1 MKNTLCNIL
10 LQLII
15 CIMGAN
21 SMYAVNSYNFTQIG
35 LQQGMPSYVN
45 YVYEESNGIV
55 WLDTSNGV
63 IRYDGKE
70 LKYYNIPIVGSAF
83 SYKRIQQIIEDKN
96 RQLWFLTVSGLV
108 RYSKEND
115 DFTPCYSSDG
125 QLIVAGAVCEM
136 EDGLLFGA
144 ADKLYKYSYASEQID
159 KFAELHYNDDFFI
172 HRMKFWNSHTLIC
185 SNRKKDI
192 VLFDIDKR
200 EVLPTFSLKTNY
212 FADLCIDDE
221 GCLWITDYN
230 NGLKR
235 FSQEGKLVA
244 HYTTQN
250 SSLSSDLVQ
259 CITLI
264 NGRIWAG
271 TDGGGIN
278 IINPVDGSIQVL
290 EHESGNIHTLPVN
303 TILHIHGSE
312 KGNNIWLGTTR
323 GGLINVRESNMITF
337 SSVALGNNK
346 GLSENTVLS
355 LYQEPDS
362 HFIWI
367 GTDGGGINRL
377 DEEQN
382 EILHY
387 PTTWGDKVVS
397 ICGYSSTELLVSIF
411 SKGFFLFNKYTGA
424 KRAFVLTQDKL
435 SEYIRYSRLSANLY
449 NETEDAILLLTNP
462 VTRYYISTGKT
473 EEVSNSTP
481 DIPQG
486 MLCSVGCDSLYSYF
500 HNTQNLYRIPKGGK
514 LLQCIFHSDTTY
526 LINSVSLDTK
536 GTFWI
541 TGSEGLFSF
550 QKGKL
555 THIESSLFKDAK
567 SVLCDENS
575 CVWIGAGQDLFA
587 YHPEERK
594 FMLYGESDGLLKN
607 EYLQKPKLL
616 SNARRVYMGG
626 VNGLLCISAAADE
639 LRLDDEKEADVVLLD
654 FSAGGENLM
663 GRVKNGKISLPWNC
677 RNIRLRFLVEGDD
690 ILRPRLFHYTL
701 DNRPENAI
709 TSYDTELN
717 IPSLAS
723 GTYPIRVSYTKK
735 DGGWASSREVL
746 TLVILP
752 PWYKSWWF
760 TTLMIVVCLLLI
772 YWAIMS
778 ALRKKDNRIKWML
791 KEHEQ
796 AIYEVKVRFLINISH
811 ELRTPLTLIYAP
823 LKKIIDSIQPTDHY
837 FKQLT
842 VAFKQAQRMKDLISM
857 VLDARKMEM
866 TMTKLDIQSYDL
878 NRWIEEV
885 CANFAGDEN
894 DINQIELQL
903 DEKIGRVSF
912 DKEKCIVI
920 LSNLLMNA
928 IKHSPAQSSVRVKT
942 ELTEDGQYIR
952 ISVSD
957 QGIGL
962 KNVDPD
968 KLFVRFYQGD
978 SEQGG
983 SGIGLSYSKIL
994 VELHKGKIGAYNNP
1008 DKGATFYFELPL
1020 SQTIT
1025 RDIPKNNAYL
1035 NELLSSQSS
1044 IDIAMPDKDKI
1055 SSVHLKDYVILV
1067 VDDNTALV
1075 DYLADDLKDLFKRVL
1090 VAYDG
1095 EQAYKIAC
1103 EESPDIIIS
1112 DVMMPVMNGY
1122 ELCKAVK
1129 ENIAVSHIPFIL
1141 LTARNDEDSR
1151 QYGYMLG
1158 ADSYLEKP
1166 FEMKELLAKVVNK
1179 LYNRVQ
1185 TRRHYQQ
1192 VGEQP
1197 VLGENDLTKKDTLF
1211 MDKLNQ
1217 IIVDNLDNTE
1227 LDIPFLCKQIGM
1239 SRASLYNKLKAIT
1252 DMGANDYINKIRIEQ
1267 AMKLIAEGNF
1277 NFTEISE
1284 KVGFASA
1291 RYFSTS
1297 FKQYTG
1303 KTPTQYKKETDS
1315 KHSV

>member
-1 MKNTLCNIL
+1 MRNTLRYIFL
-10 LQLII
+10 LLIVCLTIGDQL
-15 CIMGAN
+15 
-21 SMYAVNSYNFTQIG
+21 YATSNYSFTQIG

-45 YVYEESNGIV
+45 YVFEESNGVI
-55 WLDTSNGV
+55 WLDTSNGL

-70 LKYYNIPIVGSAF
+70 LKHYTIPLVGSEY
-83 SYKRIQQIIEDKN
+83 SYRRIMQIVEDKN
-96 RQLWFLTVSGLV
+96 RQLWFLTVNGLA
-108 RYSKEND
+108 RYSREND
-115 DFTPCYSSDG
+115 EFSSCYSTDG
-125 QLIVAGAVCEM
+125 QLVVAGAVCKI
-136 EDGLLFGA
+136 EDGLIFGA
-144 ADKLYKYSYASEQID
+144 TDRLYKYSYDSGKID
-159 KFAELHYNDDFFI
+159 VFAELHYKDNFLI
-172 HRMKFWNSHTLIC
+172 QRMKFWDSHTLIC
-185 SNRKKDI
+185 SNREKDI
-192 VLFDIDKR
+192 LLFDIDRKK
-200 EVLPTFSLKTNY
+200 VQPAFFSGTNN
-212 FADLCIDDE
+212 FADLCIDNQ
-221 GCLWITDYN
+221 GYLWVTDYN

-235 FSQEGKLVA
+235 FARDGRLIA

-250 SSLSSDLVQ
+250 SGLSSDLVL
-259 CITLI
+259 CVTLI
-264 NGRIWAG
+264 NGCVWAG

-278 IINPVDGSIQVL
+278 IINPDNESIQVL

-312 KGNNIWLGTTR
+312 KGNNVWLGTTR
-323 GGLINVRESNMITF
+323 GGLINVRETNMVTF
-337 SSVALGNNK
+337 SSVALGNRK

-355 LYQEPDS
+355 LYQEPGS
-362 HFIWI
+362 HDIWI
-367 GTDGGGINRL
+367 GTDGGGINKL
-377 DEEQN
+377 DEERN

-397 ICGYSSTELLVSIF
+397 ICGYSSSELLVSIF
-411 SKGFFLFNKYTGA
+411 SKGFFLFNKHTGA
-424 KRAFVLTQDKL
+424 KRAFRLTQNKL
-435 SEYIRYSRLSANLY
+435 SDYIKYSRLSTNVY
-449 NETEDAILLLTNP
+449 NETDDAILLLTNP
-462 VTRYYISTGKT
+462 VTRYYISTGRT
-473 EEVSNSTP
+473 EEVVNGTP
-481 DIPQG
+481 GIPQG
-486 MLCSVGCDSLYSYF
+486 MLCSAGRDSLYSYF

-514 LLQCIFHSDTTY
+514 QLQPMFHSDTAY
-526 LINSVSLDTK
+526 FINSVSLDQK

-541 TGSEGLFSF
+541 TGSEGLFTF
-550 QKGKL
+550 REGKL
-555 THIESSLFKDAK
+555 THIESSLFREAK
-567 SVLCDENS
+567 SVLCDENG

-587 YHPEERK
+587 YHPKEKK
-594 FMLYGESDGLLKN
+594 FILYGEADGLLRN

-626 VNGLLCISAAADE
+626 VNGLLCIDAVADE
-639 LRLDDEKEADVVLLD
+639 LKLTDERDAEVVLLD

-663 GRVKNGKISLPWNC
+663 GRLEDGKISLPWNC
-677 RNIRLRFLVEGDD
+677 RNIQLRFLVEGDD
-690 ILRPRLFHYTL
+690 ILRPRLLHYTL
-701 DNRPENAI
+701 DNWPENAI

-735 DGGWASSREVL
+735 DGGWSQSQKVL

-760 TTLMIVVCLLLI
+760 ITLLGVLCMLLV
-772 YWAIMS
+772 YWAIVS

-796 AIYEVKVRFLINISH
+796 AIYEEKVRFLINISH

-823 LKKIIDSIQPTDHY
+823 LKKVIDSIQPADPY
-837 FKQLT
+837 FKQLNI
-842 VAFKQAQRMKDLISM
+842 AFKQAQRMKDLISM

-878 NRWIEEV
+878 NQWIEEV
-885 CANFAGDEN
+885 CANFADSESDTN
-894 DINQIELQL
+894 KIELQL
-903 DEKIGRVSF
+903 DDKIGRVAF

-928 IKHSPAQSSVRVKT
+928 IKHSPAKSPVRVRT
-942 ELTEDGQYIR
+942 ERTEDGQYIR

-957 QGIGL
+957 QGVGL

-968 KLFVRFYQGD
+968 KLFVRFYQGN

-1020 SQTIT
+1020 SQTVAG
-1025 RDIPKNNAYL
+1025 DIPKNNTYL

-1067 VDDNTALV
+1067 VDDNKALV
-1075 DYLADDLKDLFKRVL
+1075 DYLVDDLKELFKRVL

-1103 EESPDIIIS
+1103 EENPDIIVS

-1141 LTARNDEDSR
+1141 LTARNDEASR

-1166 FEMKELLAKVVNK
+1166 FEMKELLAKIVNK

-1192 VGEQP
+1192 VGSQP
-1197 VLGENDLTKKDTLF
+1197 VLGENDLTKKDTSF

-1267 AMKLIAEGNF
+1267 AMKLIAEGDF

-1303 KTPTQYKKETDS
+1303 KTPTQYKKEAEGG
-1315 KHSV
+1315 HSV